1 MIDFHSYPVLRPF
14 SRTLLTTQLSL
25 RVLTLKTFIP
35 RIRHDLHPT
44 HNNSLLSVGITSV
57 SHDGWLCAG
66 LLNADVHPHCPEMS
80 SQACL
85 VTSWFIK
92 GTYTAH

>member
-1 MIDFHSYPVLRPF
+1 MTFIQ
-14 SRTLLTTQLSL
+14 LTT
-25 RVLTLKTFIP
+25 IP
-35 RIRHDLHPT
+35 CL
-44 HNNSLLSVGITSV
+44 SLLSVGITSV

-92 GTYTAH
+92 GTYTALSYKKKNGSAVPIPSTRNQRLLLF